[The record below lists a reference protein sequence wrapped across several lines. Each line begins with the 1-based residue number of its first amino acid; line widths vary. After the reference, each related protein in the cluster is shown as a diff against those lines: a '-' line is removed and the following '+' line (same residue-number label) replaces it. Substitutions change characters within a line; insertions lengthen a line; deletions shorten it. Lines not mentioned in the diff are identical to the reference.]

1 MLRRKTSWLGID
13 RIRGKNT
20 MFLPMILI
28 DSCMIILYI
37 MEENIFVVIVSILLL
52 QKKKESVI
60 LKNALKLM
68 VNKQLRCL
76 RKVNMLNS
84 KIFKEK

>member
-1 MLRRKTSWLGID
+1 MLQRKTCWLAID

-37 MEENIFVVIVSILLL
+37 MEENIFVVIVSILSL
-52 QKKKESVI
+52 QKKKECVI

>member
-52 QKKKESVI
+52 QKKKECVI